1 MASRTMEHQKLIFLE
16 HDKIRTYTDGIFTES
31 TSSEIKELPCGAIV
45 PLSLLSTHILKLSNR
60 LNADDLRIQ
69 VEIRM
74 FEEGNLNS
82 EDEYTID
89 FIRHEISS
97 DDSILVEIFA
107 LSHTKAQEFFSV
119 SLNKTHSIDLIT
131 PGFMIYHHYY
141 LTHEPKNDLFIY
153 WGEEE
158 AFAAIYQD
166 GSYIAH
172 RVIETL
178 ASMAV
183 ETGLDLVRLKKY
195 LSTRGVIE
203 ENYPPEEFAKFN
215 LIQERIS
222 KSIERIVQTIN
233 HKRGLFSLSGVDRVY
248 LDFEGETIPGL
259 EETFKA
265 YGTELLSVSPLAR
278 DNAAPQ
284 NIHDALCADY
294 LLSPQTTFLNL
305 SPYGRKTAWYKR
317 ESGKLLTFF
326 GGSAALVLVL
336 SLALAWMIS
345 SQEDRHQELNSQL
358 ETLKNETKP
367 LAAQLKHN
375 KDLFQEQKNKN
386 QILKDNIALLHGA
399 QETALLIDD
408 IHFQRQRFL
417 QDVSMEMGRYKL
429 GALLMEQNSSKN
441 MTIHVVSD
449 YRKRDDIAKL
459 MRGLYDKGYQ
469 DVQTQ
474 EIRLD
479 NNTTTYGSVVK
490 VTR

>member
-1 MASRTMEHQKLIFLE
+1 
-16 HDKIRTYTDGIFTES
+16 
-31 TSSEIKELPCGAIV
+31 
-45 PLSLLSTHILKLSNR
+45 
-60 LNADDLRIQ
+60 
-69 VEIRM
+69 M

-131 PGFMIYHHYY
+131 PAFMIYHHYY

-183 ETGLDLVRLKKY
+183 GTGLDLVRLKKY

-233 HKRGLFSLSGVDRVY
+233 HKRGLFALSGVDRVY

-265 YGTELLSVSPLAR
+265 YGTELLSVSPLTR
-278 DNAAPQ
+278 DNTAPQ
-284 NIHDALCADY
+284 SIHDALCADY
-294 LLSPQTTFLNL
+294 LLTPQITFLNL
-305 SPYGRKTAWYKR
+305 SPYLRKTAWYKR
-317 ESGKLLTFF
+317 ESGKLITFL
-326 GGSAALVLVL
+326 GGSITLILL
-336 SLALAWMIS
+336 SSFILSWMIF
-345 SQEDRHQELNSQL
+345 SQENRHQELNIQM
-358 ETLKNETKP
+358 ETLKNETKT
-367 LAAQLKHN
+367 LAIQLKLN
-375 KDLFQEQKNKN
+375 NDLLQEQTKKK
-386 QILKDNIALLHGA
+386 QTIQDEITLLHGA
-399 QETALLIDD
+399 QETVLLIND
-408 IHFQRQRFL
+408 IHLQRQRFL

-429 GALLMEQNSSKN
+429 GALVIEQNGSKN
-441 MTIHVVSD
+441 MNIHVVSD
-449 YRKRDDIAKL
+449 YRKRDDITKF

-474 EIRLD
+474 EIKLD
-479 NNTTTYGSVVK
+479 NNTTMYSSVVK